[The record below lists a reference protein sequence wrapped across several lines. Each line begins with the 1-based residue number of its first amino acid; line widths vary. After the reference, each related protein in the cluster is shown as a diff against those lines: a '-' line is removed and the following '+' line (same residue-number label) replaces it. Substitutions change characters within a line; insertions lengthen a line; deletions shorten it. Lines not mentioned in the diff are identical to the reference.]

1 MSIRDYLPNTSTRL
15 AMVSLD
21 DQRPFR
27 AYWPMRITQL
37 IGGKTWSISFIKH
50 HAPQPVQSGAERSPA

>member
-1 MSIRDYLPNTSTRL
+1 MSIREYLPNTSTRL

-21 DQRPFR
+21 DRRPFR

-37 IGGKTWSISFIKH
+37 IGGKTWSLSFIKH
-50 HAPQPVQSGAERSPA
+50 STPRPVVEMGGVA

>member
-1 MSIRDYLPNTSTRL
+1 MSLREYLPNTTTKL
-15 AMVSLD
+15 AMVSLN

-37 IGGKTWSISFIKH
+37 VGGKTWSLSFIKH
-50 HAPQPVQSGAERSPA
+50 GTPRPVEAAK

>member
-15 AMVSLD
+15 ALVSLD

-37 IGGKTWSISFIKH
+37 VGGKTWSISFIKH
-50 HAPQPVQSGAERSPA
+50 STPQRVETDGGRP

>member
-15 AMVSLD
+15 ALVSLD

-27 AYWPMRITQL
+27 AYWP
-37 IGGKTWSISFIKH
+37 GD
-50 HAPQPVQSGAERSPA
+50 QP